1 MENHSQ
7 KSKWGQLSESKKT
20 AVFMVLLVAII
31 FGGYGIFTIAMG
43 TPTPLVVVTSGSM
56 SPTLERGYLLVL
68 QKHAPDR
75 ILVGDIVVYNADWH
89 TEAPVVHRVIQR
101 EFVDGE
107 YRYYTQGDANG
118 EPDIGYRTYDDIVG
132 VVVLAIPWVGNITLF
147 LQQPG
152 VLPVILVVLVILIF
166 LPDFLPKKE
175 IKEGA
180 ITNQE
185 PRNVT
190 RYA

>member
-1 MENHSQ
+1 MQ
-7 KSKWGQLSESKKT
+7 KLRQKLKWGQRSDTVKT
-20 AVFMVLLVAII
+20 AFFMVLFVGFI
-31 FGGYGIFTIAMG
+31 FGGYGVFTIAMG

-68 QKHAPDR
+68 QKHAPGN
-75 ILVGDIVVYNADWH
+75 ILVGDIVVYKADWH

-107 YRYYTQGDANG
+107 YRYYTQGDANS

-132 VVVLAIPWVGNITLF
+132 VVILSIPWIGNITLF

-152 VLPVILVVLVILIF
+152 VLPVILVLLVILIF
-166 LPDFLPKKE
+166 LPDLLPKKDNME
-175 IKEGA
+175 RTA
-180 ITNQE
+180 TTQE
-185 PRNVT
+185 SGNDIQ
-190 RYA
+190 YA